1 MRRGR
6 EEGKGDKRRGDEE
19 GRGSEDG
26 KGSDEGKGKEKE
38 QEKRKGRGEE
48 EGDFGGILPMTLM
61 TLSSTQTCAFFHSHH
76 VGLQVA

>member
-26 KGSDEGKGKEKE
+26 KGSDEGKGK
-38 QEKRKGRGEE
+38 EKRKGRGEE